1 MINGMNIP
9 KNGFG
14 IMHGAN
20 PMMIN
25 PCLTPKMN
33 PMAQKMQT
41 GTTPF
46 MMPQM
51 QPIGIMNPCMM
62 PQVNPFMIQGCMIPT
77 GKRQL
82 TEEQK
87 KQLRINGYLVGKQM
101 ALQMRKSKQ
110 SKMPPKKVMTPK
122 INHPANDFIN
132 IQFKKGASTIN
143 IKKKA
148 DDMVADLLNDY
159 FVKSHTTNGTFKYK
173 GNILSPTD
181 VTSLVQADLQNGAII
196 YVT

>member
-1 MINGMNIP
+1 M
-9 KNGFG
+9 KGFG
-14 IMHGAN
+14 AMGGAN
-20 PMMIN
+20 PMMMN

-33 PMAQKMQT
+33 PMAQQMQM
-41 GTTPF
+41 GMNPF

-51 QPIGIMNPCMM
+51 NPMCQKQQFGMMNPCMM
-62 PQVNPFMIQGCMIPT
+62 PQVNPFMMQGCMTPT
-77 GKRQL
+77 GKRPL

-87 KQLRINGYLVGKQM
+87 KQIKINGYLVGKQM

-110 SKMPPKKVMTPK
+110 SKMPPKKVMPPK
-122 INHPANDFIN
+122 KNQPTNGFIN
-132 IQFKKGASTIN
+132 VQFKKGASTIN

-148 DDMVADLLNDY
+148 DDMIADLLNDY

-181 VTSLVQADLQNGAII
+181 VTSLVQADVQNGAVI

>member
-33 PMAQKMQT
+33 PMAQKMQM

-62 PQVNPFMIQGCMIPT
+62 PQINPFMMKGGNMP
-77 GKRQL
+77 L

-87 KQLRINGYLVGKQM
+87 RQIKINGYLIGKQM
-101 ALQMRKSKQ
+101 ALQMKQ
-110 SKMPPKKVMTPK
+110 SKKQQKKVISPP
-122 INHPANDFIN
+122 INQPATGIIS
-132 IQFKKGASTIN
+132 IQFKKGTSTIN
-143 IKKKA
+143 ITMKS
-148 DDMVADLLNDY
+148 DEMVADLLNEY
-159 FVKSHTTNGTFKYK
+159 FVKSHTTNGKFNFN
-173 GNILSPTD
+173 GNILLPTD
-181 VTSLVQADLQNGAII
+181 VSSLSQVGLKNGSII
-196 YVT
+196 YVS

>member
-33 PMAQKMQT
+33 PMAQKMQM

-101 ALQMRKSKQ
+101 ALQMKQ
-110 SKMPPKKVMTPK
+110 LKKQQEKVISPPIIQPDTG
-122 INHPANDFIN
+122 IIS
-132 IQFKKGASTIN
+132 IQFKKGTSTIN
-143 IKKKA
+143 ITMKS
-148 DDMVADLLNDY
+148 DEMVADLLNEY
-159 FVKSHTTNGTFKYK
+159 FVKSHTTNGKFNFN
-173 GNILSPTD
+173 GNILLPTD
-181 VTSLVQADLQNGAII
+181 VSSLSQVGLKNGSII
-196 YVT
+196 YVS